1 MGKNVH
7 AIYLFFQDL
16 RFTAVEVPS
25 GVAFRRSEPA
35 AGVLHHRHSAPH
47 VSQNS
52 QPSPGL
58 AEWRSRET
66 QAGMAKNV
74 ISFIFLGKKT
84 RFKVSCEKIENYY

>member
-1 MGKNVH
+1 MKLRIWEKIVH
-7 AIYLFFQDL
+7 AICLFFFPQDL
-16 RFTAVEVPS
+16 RFPAVEVPS

-35 AGVLHHRHSAPH
+35 AGVLNHRHSAPH

-66 QAGMAKNV
+66 QAGMANNA
-74 ISFIFLGKKT
+74 ISFIVLGKKIS
-84 RFKVSCEKIENYY
+84 VQGHL

>member
-66 QAGMAKNV
+66 QAGMANNA
-74 ISFIFLGKKT
+74 ISFILFGKKNS
-84 RFKVSCEKIENYY
+84 VQSQL